1 MADTLA
7 VLAARIATLERLVR
21 DLSRTSRL
29 ANSSIE
35 NGSIAVYDDGGLL
48 RGSIGIQPDGTVALA
63 AVNGPTPPVPTAP
76 TTASVRGGVAVS
88 WDGKFTDGSQAPA
101 DFASVEVH
109 FSTGADFPDGGSL
122 FAAFYSAQG
131 QTMTVPAGGPVWVRL
146 VCVST
151 SGKASEP
158 SAAAGP
164 AGPSP
169 VVAQEVLAGVI
180 TELSLADGAVTR
192 AKIEAGAVDG
202 TALADGVVTTPKLVA
217 GEIDGLVL
225 AAGTVNADRLVA
237 ASITAAQIKALS
249 VTGDRLVANTVT
261 ADQLAVG
268 TITAASGVISS
279 IDATVITVGKI
290 KATQIDAT
298 NLVISAANVNGAV
311 ASATTAGSAGTVTGS
326 IGAGVTLPPT
336 QMGTGQIPQTTTING
351 ASVLTGTLDAAS
363 IKAGTITVDRLTA
376 GLAGQVGQKWY
387 DFGDSASKWLNSAS
401 GTMTTVPV
409 PDAQSGG
416 NVMRGAGF
424 VQGAYRPDVK
434 IPFDPSVTYRVSVRA
449 RQTVANSTPGTNQ
462 KLYTGVA
469 GLAADG
475 VTFVNNSGANSLSS
489 QFYVAADSRELTAG
503 AGWVTYTGY
512 IKGTTASPVRAETP
526 NANAPAQLHSSVRY
540 ITPVLYLNYQGGSG
554 TAEVD
559 MFAIEVV
566 EAGGITASNV
576 TAGAIDGQTITG
588 AVVRA
593 VRGDGSVAALMA
605 PNLGDG
611 QAGFQTAS
619 ADGTTYSRLESG
631 ELTFGSPNVAQVIPT
646 GISGKAS
653 GGTLDIQSGM
663 IAAGSQ
669 AHIIL
674 ASGDSPLAPGD
685 GSPFISLEWDGAG
698 TGTADMV
705 VDIGGVLSPRS
716 FAWGK
721 VTITPVA
728 NTPTSVTITGLHVRG
743 NTFIGHAT
751 PSTTAPG
758 TQVTG
763 VGITSVSSIS
773 ATVWITRTNNTPTT
787 VYWLV
792 IGDKT

>member
-7 VLAARIATLERLVR
+7 VLAARIANLERLVR

-48 RGSIGIQPDGTVALA
+48 RGSIGMQPDGTVALA

-76 TTASVRGGVAVS
+76 TIASVLGGVAVS
-88 WDGKFTDGSQAPA
+88 WDGKFADGSQAPA

-109 FSTGADFPDGGSL
+109 FSTSADFPNGGSL

-131 QTMTVPAGGPVWVRL
+131 HTMTVPAGGPVWVRL

-164 AGPSP
+164 AGPST
-169 VVAQEVLAGVI
+169 VVAQEVLDGIV

-192 AKIEAGAVDG
+192 AKIEAGEVDG
-202 TALADGVVTTPKLVA
+202 TALADGAVTTRKLVA

-249 VTGDRLVANTVT
+249 ITGDRLVVNTVT

-279 IDATVITVGKI
+279 IDASVITVGKI

-298 NLVISAANVNGAV
+298 NLVISAANVNGTV
-311 ASATTAGSAGTVTGS
+311 AAAATAGSAGTVTGS

-351 ASVLTGTLDAAS
+351 GSVLTGTLDAAS
-363 IKAGTITVDRLTA
+363 IKAGSINVDRLTV

-409 PDAQSGG
+409 TDAQSGG
-416 NVMRGAGF
+416 NVMRCAGF
-424 VQGAYRPDVK
+424 VQGAYRSDVK
-434 IPFDPSVTYRVSVRA
+434 IPFDPSVTYRVSIRV

-462 KLYTGVA
+462 KLYAGVA

-489 QFYVAADSRELTAG
+489 QFYAAADSRDLTAG

-540 ITPVLYLNYQGGSG
+540 ITPFLYLNYQGGSG

-566 EAGGITASNV
+566 EAGGITASNIK
-576 TAGAIDGQTITG
+576 AGAIDGQTITG

-605 PNLGDG
+605 PDVGDG
-611 QAGFQTAS
+611 QAGFQTTS

-631 ELTFGSPNVAQVIPT
+631 ELTFGSPNVAQVVPT

-663 IAAGSQ
+663 ISGGSQ

-685 GSPFISLEWDGAG
+685 GSPFISLEWDGS
-698 TGTADMV
+698 GTADMV
-705 VDIGGVLSPRS
+705 VDISGVLSPRN

-728 NTPTSVTITGLHVRG
+728 NTPTSVTITGLNVRG
-743 NTFIGHAT
+743 NTFFGYAT
-751 PSTTAPG
+751 PSTTVPG

-763 VGITSVSSIS
+763 VGITSVSRTS
-773 ATVWITRTNNTPTT
+773 ATVWITRTNSTATT

-792 IGDKT
+792 VGDKV

>member
-7 VLAARIATLERLVR
+7 VLAGRIAVLERLVR
-21 DLSRTSRL
+21 DLSRSSRL

-35 NGSIAVYDDGGLL
+35 NGSIVVYDDAGML
-48 RGSIGIQPDGTVALA
+48 RGSIGLQQDGTLALA

-76 TTASVRGGVAVS
+76 VVASVLGGVAVT
-88 WDGKFTDGSQAPA
+88 WDGAFADGSLAPA
-101 DFASVEVH
+101 DFAHVEVH
-109 FSTGADFPDGGSL
+109 FSASADFPDDGSL
-122 FAAFYSAQG
+122 FAAFYSTHAA
-131 QTMTVPAGGPVWVRL
+131 TMTVPAEVPLWVRL

-151 SGKASEP
+151 SGKDSGP
-158 SAAAGP
+158 SAVAGP
-164 AGPSP
+164 AGPAP
-169 VVAQEVLAGVI
+169 VVAQAVLDGIVDDLA
-180 TELSLADGAVTR
+180 LADRAVTR

-202 TALADGVVTTPKLVA
+202 PALADGTVTTPKLVA

-249 VTGDRLVANTVT
+249 ITGDRLVVNTVT

-279 IDATVITVGKI
+279 IDASVITVGKI

-298 NLVISAANVNGAV
+298 NLVISAANVNGTV

-336 QMGTGQIPQTTTING
+336 QMGAGQIPQTTTING

-363 IKAGTITVDRLTA
+363 IKAGSINVDRLTV

-409 PDAQSGG
+409 TDAQSGG
-416 NVMRGAGF
+416 NVMRCAGF
-424 VQGAYRPDVK
+424 VQGAYRSDVK
-434 IPFDPSVTYRVSVRA
+434 IPFDPSVTYRVSVRV

-462 KLYTGVA
+462 KLYAGVA

-489 QFYVAADSRELTAG
+489 QFYAAADSRDLTAG

-512 IKGTTASPVRAETP
+512 IKGTTVSPVRAETP

-540 ITPVLYLNYQGGSG
+540 ITPILYLNYQGGSG

-566 EAGGITASNV
+566 EAGGITASNIK
-576 TAGAIDGQTITG
+576 AGAIDGQTITG

-605 PNLGDG
+605 PDLGDG
-611 QAGFQTAS
+611 QAGFQTTS

-631 ELTFGSPNVAQVIPT
+631 ELTFGSPNVAQVVPT

-663 IAAGSQ
+663 ISGGSQ
-669 AHIIL
+669 AHVIL
-674 ASGDSPLAPGD
+674 ASGDSPLSPGD
-685 GSPFISLEWDGAG
+685 GSPSISLEWDGS
-698 TGTADMV
+698 GTADMV
-705 VDIGGVLSPRS
+705 VDISGVLSPRN

-728 NTPTSVTITGLHVRG
+728 NTPTSVTITGLNVRG
-743 NTFIGHAT
+743 NTFFGYAT
-751 PSTTAPG
+751 PSTTVPG

-763 VGITSVSSIS
+763 VGITSVSRTS
-773 ATVWITRTNNTPTT
+773 ATVWITRTNSTATT

-792 IGDKT
+792 IGDKV